1 MTKKVDMGK
10 SCIRF
15 KRPEDVP
22 IDLIADLCRQVSPKQ
37 WIALYESK
45 LKATRA

>member
-1 MTKKVDMGK
+1 MPVVVLNR
-10 SCIRF
+10 CVRF

-22 IDLIADLCRQVSPKQ
+22 IDLIADLCRRMTPSQ

-45 LKATRA
+45 LRPSAT